1 MTYDIDNKDNI
12 INLKNA
18 MQFQSDDTVNV
29 IDLQADDITEIKKD
43 YVGKY
48 IAQCDICN
56 QLVYIDDKDLEKIET
71 CPYCGFNHCFYLI
84 GQVVAVPQEVYV
96 DEMKDKSDDNIYDVK
111 ELVYGKAADNQI
123 SNVK

>member
-96 DEMKDKSDDNIYDVK
+96 GEMKDKSDDNIYDVK

-123 SNVK
+123 SNAK

>member
-1 MTYDIDNKDNI
+1 MTYDVDNKDNI

-123 SNVK
+123 NNVK

>member
-1 MTYDIDNKDNI
+1 MTYDVDNKDNI

-48 IAQCDICN
+48 IA
-56 QLVYIDDKDLEKIET
+56 
-71 CPYCGFNHCFYLI
+71 
-84 GQVVAVPQEVYV
+84 
-96 DEMKDKSDDNIYDVK
+96 
-111 ELVYGKAADNQI
+111 
-123 SNVK
+123 